1 MDDLSGPVMDR
12 VVDSQLAECQVQCS
26 FPPVSDSSKRC
37 CQAPSEQTTSLF
49 GSGEWAT
56 EEWGLPLCNLIYKH
70 RRKKTLALT
79 HLFVCRYG
87 GVFIL
92 LFVRLNLWGQLS
104 YRLFSFKITKQLKT
118 VSCLQKFECCDF
130 RVGLRLQFIFYGQC
144 SKTQPLILTLN

>member
-1 MDDLSGPVMDR
+1 MDR

-26 FPPVSDSSKRC
+26 FPPVSDSSQRC
-37 CQAPSEQTTSLF
+37 CRAPSGQTTSLF

-92 LFVRLNLWGQLS
+92 LFVRLNLWG
-104 YRLFSFKITKQLKT
+104 
-118 VSCLQKFECCDF
+118 
-130 RVGLRLQFIFYGQC
+130 
-144 SKTQPLILTLN
+144 